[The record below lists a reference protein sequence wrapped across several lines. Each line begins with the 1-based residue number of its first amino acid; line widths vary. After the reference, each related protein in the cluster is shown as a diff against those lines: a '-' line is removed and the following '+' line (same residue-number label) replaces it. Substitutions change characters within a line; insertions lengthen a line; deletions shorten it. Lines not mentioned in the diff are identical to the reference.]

1 MLVIAILFSIGLSV
15 MVAGIAFVNSDLV
28 DGGGI
33 PEELLLALTVIVAL
47 PAVTSIGLDRTSRIG
62 STVFYLA
69 GTEVEDARSSGP
81 TDRFPDSRSAVC
93 ADFHHPMGIGLAYDR
108 RLGLGSR

>member
-1 MLVIAILFSIGLSV
+1 

-47 PAVTSIGLDRTSRIG
+47 PAVTLSVWIARRGLDRR
-62 STVFYLA
+62 VFYLA

-93 ADFHHPMGIGLAYDR
+93 ADFHHPMGIGLAYESKV
-108 RLGLGSR
+108 GAGQQVASH